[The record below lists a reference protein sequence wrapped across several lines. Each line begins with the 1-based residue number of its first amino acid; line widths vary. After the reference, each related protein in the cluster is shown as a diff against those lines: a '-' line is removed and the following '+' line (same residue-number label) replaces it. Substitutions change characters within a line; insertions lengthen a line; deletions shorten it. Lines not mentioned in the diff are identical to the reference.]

1 MWRRQVE
8 RLRGR
13 RTRANAMFVRLLEI
27 DINKALVE
35 LDFWRDYKE
44 KKLHFLDI
52 LNNFECL

>member
-44 KKLHFLDI
+44 KSDI
-52 LNNFECL
+52 F

>member
-44 KKLHFLDI
+44 KKRHFLDI
-52 LNNFECL
+52 LNNFQCL

>member
-44 KKLHFLDI
+44 KKRHFLGI
-52 LNNFECL
+52 LNNFQCL

>member
-44 KKLHFLDI
+44 KKRHFLDI